1 MRISIRKI
9 LFACFV
15 LVGGAYGISVLR
27 GPHGPS
33 EKRREIDQLEKENEA
48 LIHKIA
54 DKQSYL
60 ERLQQN
66 PDELSLE
73 IKRRLLL
80 VNPGSKNFILQDGTK
95 PAPQP
100 ESGRGH

>member
-1 MRISIRKI
+1 MRISIPKVCI
-9 LFACFV
+9 AC
-15 LVGGAYGISVLR
+15 LLLGGAAYGITFLR
-27 GPHGPS
+27 GPQTFN
-33 EKRREIDQLEKENEA
+33 EKHRQIEQLEKENEL
-48 LIHKIA
+48 LIRKIA

-60 ERLQQN
+60 DRLRQN

-80 VNPGSKNFILQDGTK
+80 VNPGSKNFILQDGAK

-100 ESGRGH
+100 ESGTAR